1 MPKCTSFPI
10 CCLTTSLALIES
22 SSCTIFRELKD
33 DDDDIGCCAGD
44 RRQKKRQTAAKVY
57 VGGNCGRPR
66 DKYNFKLANEEEE
79 D

>member
-1 MPKCTSFPI
+1 MV
-10 CCLTTSLALIES
+10 LLERS
-22 SSCTIFRELKD
+22 SSINFRKLE

-66 DKYNFKLANEEEE
+66 DKYNFKLENEEEE